1 MGVVGGVVGSIAVAL
16 ALQLPAG
23 ARSQEAE
30 RPREI
35 LDKAERDLRSTFPDA
50 RARAVS
56 RLAKLG
62 GDEAWERVLEALRD
76 REPQVADEAQ
86 LALARLEDP
95 RWRAR
100 LLAGEGLGHR
110 DEWVRLRVAE
120 AFGRMA
126 APVPGEHLARA
137 LDLRQV
143 DLARTL
149 CWTLERSALGGTL
162 SGDRSRIG
170 ARLAGALARSAP
182 GRLAADALAA
192 WVAVDP
198 EGARPALQ
206 DALGDE
212 RAELR
217 AAALIVGT
225 SIDDAAVLA
234 AARGLAADEASAVRR
249 AAIGCLCARA
259 DRGAAAVLVERLE
272 SELRPSLRVELVAAL
287 QRVSLMRHRDDLRS
301 WRHWLESLPADW
313 RAGDAAPP
321 ERPPE
326 GPTTR
331 ADVASFPLRSDRIA
345 ILVDFSG
352 SLWAPRE
359 DGHTRKE
366 LLDPQ
371 IAGLLGRL
379 GEGAAFNLVPYATEP
394 APWRPALV
402 PAGKREVTLA
412 ARDFERC
419 RLTGKGNVWDA
430 ALVALADPQVDT
442 LLIVTDGA
450 PTGGRR
456 WNLGLLVELLVR
468 ERRWSGVVIDS
479 VLIDA
484 SARLERHW
492 SELAERTGGTSLA
505 VRFDPPA
512 GKGD

>member
-1 MGVVGGVVGSIAVAL
+1 ML
-16 ALQLPAG
+16 ASLLAT
-23 ARSQEAE
+23 AAWSQEDE
-30 RPREI
+30 HPREI
-35 LDKAERDLRSTFPDA
+35 LARAKRDLRSTFPDA
-50 RARAVS
+50 RARAVT

-62 GDEAWERVLEALRD
+62 GDDAWERVLEALRD
-76 REPQVADEAQ
+76 SEPQVADEAQ

-126 APVPGEHLARA
+126 APVPGELLARA
-137 LDLRQV
+137 LDLREV

-149 CWTLERSALGGTL
+149 CWSLERSARAGTL
-162 SGDRSRIG
+162 AGERGRIG
-170 ARLAGALARSAP
+170 ARLEDALARRVPA
-182 GRLAADALAA
+182 RLAADALAA

-198 EGARPALQ
+198 EGARPALRA
-206 DALGDE
+206 ALGDE

-217 AAALIVGT
+217 AAALILGT
-225 SIDDAAVLA
+225 SIGEAGARS
-234 AARGLAADEASAVRR
+234 AARGLAADGSSAVRR
-249 AAIGCLCARA
+249 AAIGALGASA

-272 SELRPSLRVELVAAL
+272 GEARPSLRADLLGTL
-287 QRVSLMRHRDDLRS
+287 QRISGMRHRDDLRS
-301 WRHWLESLPADW
+301 WRHWLDSLPADW
-313 RAGDAAPP
+313 RAGDEAPP
-321 ERPPE
+321 ERAPA
-326 GPTTR
+326 GPTTH
-331 ADVASFPLRSDRIA
+331 ADLASFPLRSDRLA

-359 DGHTRKE
+359 DGRTRKE

-379 GEGAAFNLVPYATEP
+379 GDGASFNVVPYATEP

-430 ALVALADPQVDT
+430 ALLALADPEVDT

-456 WNLGLLVELLVR
+456 WNLGLLVDLLVR
-468 ERRWSGVVIDS
+468 ERRWTGVVIDS

-492 SELAERTGGTSLA
+492 TELAARTGGTS
-505 VRFDPPA
+505 VSVKF
-512 GKGD
+512 